1 MKQLVRRRL
10 ELSRFCF
17 FFPWVV
23 NPEEYLR
30 WPEEIQREVPS
41 AIEGKLVAPR
51 V

>member
-10 ELSRFCF
+10 ELSRF
-17 FFPWVV
+17 FFPPWDV